1 MYKRQKLILAVLLI
15 FLFFAPISIQKS
27 MEENIII
34 AQIETNSVILENSTL
49 KGILTTS
56 PFLMEETKEAEKIDV
71 VLTAYSS
78 TTWQTDDTPFI
89 TASGSYVEQGIVA
102 NNLLPFGTKIKIPEI
117 YGDQIFVVED
127 RMHPRKGYYH
137 VDIWFSD
144 YDDAVNFGVKETYI
158 EIVES

>member
-1 MYKRQKLILAVLLI
+1 MYKRQKLILAVLSI
-15 FLFFAPISIQKS
+15 FLFLAPISIQKS
-27 MEENIII
+27 MEEDIVI
-34 AQIETNSVILENSTL
+34 AQIETSSVILENSTL

-56 PFLMEETKEAEKIDV
+56 PFLMEETHENEKIDV

-89 TASGSYVEQGIVA
+89 TASGRYVEQGIVA
-102 NNLLPFGTKIKIPEI
+102 NNMLPFGTKIKIPEI

-137 VDIWFSD
+137 VDIWFAT
-144 YDDAVNFGVKETYI
+144 YDDALNFGVKETYI

>member
-1 MYKRQKLILAVLLI
+1 MYKRQKLILAVLSI
-15 FLFFAPISIQKS
+15 FLFLAPISIQKS
-27 MEENIII
+27 MEEDIVI
-34 AQIETNSVILENSTL
+34 AQIETSSVILENSTL

-56 PFLMEETKEAEKIDV
+56 PFLMEETQENEKIDV

-89 TASGSYVEQGIVA
+89 TASGRYVEQGIVA
-102 NNLLPFGTKIKIPEI
+102 NNMLPFGTKIKIPEI

-137 VDIWFSD
+137 VDIWFAT
-144 YDDAVNFGVKETYI
+144 YDDALNFGVKETYI